1 MAQRRKIGL
10 ARALSKLGYC
20 SRSEASE
27 LVRAGRVMLNQRVRR
42 DPECPVDLPSAHIQ
56 VDSHA
61 IRAQA
66 RIYLALNK
74 PRGVITTASDDKN
87 RRTVYQCLD
96 QNLPWL
102 APVGRLDKASEGLL
116 LMTNDPEWSARI
128 LDPATHLEKTYHVQ
142 VGIVAQPELIAGM
155 TQGVQSAGRELL
167 RVKCARILRQ
177 GGRNSWLEIV
187 LDEGKNR
194 HIRRLLDQL
203 GIEVLRLVRVAIG
216 PLSLGDLVKGS
227 YRPLLPSE
235 KQALDRAIMRHF

>member
-1 MAQRRKIGL
+1 
-10 ARALSKLGYC
+10 
-20 SRSEASE
+20 
-27 LVRAGRVMLNQRVRR
+27 
-42 DPECPVDLPSAHIQ
+42 VDLPSAHIQ

-142 VGIVAQPELIAGM
+142 VGIVAQPELIAAM
-155 TQGVQSAGRELL
+155 TQGVQSAERELL
-167 RVKCARILRQ
+167 RVKCARTLRH

-216 PLSLGDLVKGS
+216 PLSLGHLPKGS
-227 YRPLLPSE
+227 YRPLSQAE